1 VRYYIFCGCT
11 FEEEM
16 SIQHCINTLISY
28 LPGSHAVISPGSRNA
43 PVVYALDHSSKQCHS
58 IIDERSAAFVALGIA
73 KATREPVI
81 LSCTSG
87 TAAINYYPAIAE
99 AYYARVPLII
109 LTADRPPEQIDAWD
123 GQAIRQKGVYANHIR
138 AEFQT
143 PDSYEDIATF
153 RDIAARVEKCLAT
166 EISGPI
172 HINISIREPF
182 YEFTEEGLVTVPA
195 THINIPQQNIS
206 VASIA
211 AHLKEDFRQKK
222 VLVFNGMECDENI
235 VIASDDG
242 TVMLS
247 DITSNLTSDVH
258 YWDAMLFSAQSKSNG
273 IDFLSVL
280 SPDIL
285 ITTGTTTISKGLKRF
300 LQHHKPERHIHLTK
314 HYEVGD
320 MFKSNPQILNPEDI
334 TAVEEVDGDTD
345 GERDGAYVNA
355 WLNMT
360 QEFKSRFSALDW
372 SEYTEFTAT
381 NHILNNLPKKAVL
394 HISNSMPVR
403 YVSFLLN
410 SDVSNNTVY
419 ANRGTS
425 GIDGSTSTAVGNA
438 LVTNEDIYLITGD
451 VAFFYDIN
459 ALFNSRLPQNL
470 KIIVLN
476 NHSGGIFEMISGPD
490 KMGDSME
497 YQTTPHTYDAEKLAE
512 HFRVGYFKAD
522 TIGKLAQGY
531 DLLRASEGAYI
542 LEVQTSKESNQAFFS
557 QFKSL

>member
-1 VRYYIFCGCT
+1 
-11 FEEEM
+11 M
-16 SIQHCINTLISY
+16 SVQHCINTLISH

-43 PVVYALDHSSKQCHS
+43 PVIYALDHSDKQCHS

-81 LSCTSG
+81 ISCTSG
-87 TAAINYYPAIAE
+87 TAALNYYPAIAE

-143 PDSYEDIATF
+143 PDTYEDTSVF
-153 RDIAARVEKCLAT
+153 RDMATRVQKCLDS

-172 HINISIREPF
+172 HINIPIREPF
-182 YEFTEEGLVTVPA
+182 YRFTEEGLTNE
-195 THINIPQQNIS
+195 TKRLKDFTQKNIS

-211 AHLKEDFRQKK
+211 AHLKEDFTLKK
-222 VLVFNGMECDENI
+222 VLVFNGMESDENI
-235 VIASDDG
+235 VVGSDDG
-242 TVMLS
+242 TIMLS
-247 DITSNLTSDVH
+247 DITSNQTSDVH
-258 YWDAMLFSAQSKSNG
+258 YWDAMLFSALSKTNG
-273 IDFLSVL
+273 LDFLSVL
-280 SPDIL
+280 RPDVL

-300 LQHHKPERHIHLTK
+300 LQHHKPKKHIHLTK
-314 HYEVGD
+314 YFEVGD
-320 MFKSNPQILNPEDI
+320 MFSSNPQLLNPED
-334 TAVEEVDGDTD
+334 VRPVDEADADID

-372 SEYTEFTAT
+372 SKYNEFTVT
-381 NHILNNLPKKAVL
+381 NYVVNNLPKKASL

-410 SDVSNNTVY
+410 SDVSNNIVY

-438 LVTNEDIYLITGD
+438 LVTKQDVYLITGD

-459 ALFNSRLPQNL
+459 ALFNARLPQNL
-470 KIIVLN
+470 KIILLN

-497 YQTTPHTYDAEKLAE
+497 YQTTPHAYEADKLAE
-512 HFRVGYFKAD
+512 HFGLGYFKAD
-522 TIGKLAQGY
+522 TIGKFAQGY
-531 DLLRASEGAYI
+531 DMLSGSEGAFI
-542 LEVQTSKESNQAFFS
+542 LEVQTSKESNRAFFE
-557 QFKSL
+557 QFKNV